1 MISNMEN
8 LLINKNPDLIYFPIV
23 NLNYET
29 GLCEISG
36 ESYMEETYKFY
47 EPVINWLNKYVSEK
61 KTITFNFKLT
71 YFNTSSSRF
80 ILEILDILKKHQLNG
95 GEVTVNWYYKK
106 NDPDILIEIN
116 DFIEESGIEIKTLPF
131 DLIK

>member
-1 MISNMEN
+1 MEN